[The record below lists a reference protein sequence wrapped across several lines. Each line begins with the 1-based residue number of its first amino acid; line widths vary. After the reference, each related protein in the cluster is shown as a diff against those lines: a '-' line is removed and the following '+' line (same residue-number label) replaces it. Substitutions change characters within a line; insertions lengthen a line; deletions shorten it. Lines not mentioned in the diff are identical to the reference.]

1 MIRSAIVLF
10 LLFHLLLPL
19 AVQAD
24 TDARLLVLGDSLSS
38 AYGIPLEKGW
48 VSLLQKRLQNKHM
61 KWQLI
66 NASITGDTTHGG
78 LARLPELLQ
87 RHRPAIVIIELGGND
102 GLRGLSLR
110 EMKRNL
116 VKMTQLAQ
124 QAGAA
129 VLLLGVR
136 LPANYGPV
144 YGERFHRVYREVA
157 DTTGAALV
165 DFFLQG
171 VAETTERMQADG
183 IHPAAEAQPLIL
195 DNIWPELE
203 PQLVGKTLHQG
214 PPDTN

>member
-38 AYGIPLEKGW
+38 AYGIPLQKGW

-110 EMKRNL
+110 EMQRNL

-157 DTTGAALV
+157 DTTGATLV

-203 PQLVGKTLHQG
+203 PQLVGKTLQQAPAG
-214 PPDTN
+214 TN

>member
-110 EMKRNL
+110 EMQRNL

-157 DTTGAALV
+157 DTTGATLV

-203 PQLVGKTLHQG
+203 PQLVGKTLQQAPAG
-214 PPDTN
+214 TN

>member
-78 LARLPELLQ
+78 LARLPGLLQ

-110 EMKRNL
+110 EMKQNL

-157 DTTGAALV
+157 DTTGATLV

-203 PQLVGKTLHQG
+203 PQLVGKTLQQAPAG
-214 PPDTN
+214 TN

>member
-102 GLRGLSLR
+102 GLRGLSLH

-116 VKMTQLAQ
+116 VEMTQLAQ

-157 DTTGAALV
+157 DTTGATLV

-203 PQLVGKTLHQG
+203 PQLVGKTLQQAPAG
-214 PPDTN
+214 TN

>member
-38 AYGIPLEKGW
+38 AYGIPLQKGW

-78 LARLPELLQ
+78 LARLPGLLQ

-110 EMKRNL
+110 EMQRNL

-157 DTTGAALV
+157 DTTGATLV

-203 PQLVGKTLHQG
+203 PQLVGKTLQQAPAG
-214 PPDTN
+214 TN